1 MQYKGGIKTSQKP
14 PFPPSVATYI
24 HIKIDIYMMLIS
36 DKGGDNKLYIKK
48 RERKKL
54 LIRISK
60 TSLTTLNLN

>member
-1 MQYKGGIKTSQKP
+1 MHDKGGIKTSQKP

-48 RERKKL
+48 RERQREREKK
-54 LIRISK
+54 K
-60 TSLTTLNLN
+60 KNC

>member
-14 PFPPSVATYI
+14 PFPTSVATYI